1 MYMQNFQKW
10 IRKLFTIS
18 NLLLFLLFFP
28 SSGATGLGKSTMVNT
43 LFKGRLSRMSST
55 GAAAAIPKTVE
66 VKSVSHGMMMSP
78 CSLKGII
85 ISICTI
91 IFRSWQTKQRAINHP
106 GTCLNPLY
114 SDSVNVLI
122 ETLCYFLIFFFSYW
136 GKRCKIKTNHHWH
149 SRIWWSNQ

>member
-1 MYMQNFQKW
+1 MQLTVYSCNSWKLCAIYMRNFQKW

-18 NLLLFLLFFP
+18 NLLLFLFFFP

-85 ISICTI
+85 I
-91 IFRSWQTKQRAINHP
+91 FN
-106 GTCLNPLY
+106 
-114 SDSVNVLI
+114 
-122 ETLCYFLIFFFSYW
+122 
-136 GKRCKIKTNHHWH
+136 
-149 SRIWWSNQ
+149 